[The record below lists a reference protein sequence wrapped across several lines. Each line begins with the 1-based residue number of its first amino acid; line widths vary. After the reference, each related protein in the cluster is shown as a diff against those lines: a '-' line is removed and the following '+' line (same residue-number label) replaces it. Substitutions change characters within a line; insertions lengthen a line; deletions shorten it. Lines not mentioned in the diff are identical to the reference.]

1 MFDEL
6 RNGCVRLLHVLMSAS
21 KLTYASVG
29 VGLLVAFLYFKI
41 FFQDASQ
48 FEEDAKN
55 TARLEYM
62 RRRSYV
68 PFGWLTG
75 WTNWFVDKTDYQW
88 SELKIIIWIGLSV
101 VCGVLAYYQLPE
113 WFPNVF
119 R

>member
-1 MFDEL
+1 MIEEL
-6 RNGCVRLLHVLMSAS
+6 QNGCVRLLHVLMSAS
-21 KLTYASVG
+21 KLTYASIG

-41 FFQDASQ
+41 FFQDADQ

-62 RRRSYV
+62 RRSLLF
-68 PFGWLTG
+68 PFSWL
-75 WTNWFVDKTDYQW
+75 VDRTDYQW